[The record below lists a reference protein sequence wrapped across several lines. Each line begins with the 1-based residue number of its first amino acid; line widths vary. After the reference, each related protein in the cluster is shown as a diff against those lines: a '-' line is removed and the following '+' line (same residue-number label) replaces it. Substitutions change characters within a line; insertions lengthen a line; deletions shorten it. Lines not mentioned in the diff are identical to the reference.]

1 MRVHSS
7 PTLSPFRGWA
17 QDRVSSATALILED
31 GLPPVMLTLTPIAL
45 RRPTHRPAGLCE
57 LLPPLAERVRLKPL
71 FGWHRQ
77 RLQQSCLRLPRFT
90 GFHRPAGQ
98 REPNSA
104 DMARCQPFSTTLSGR
119 RNAATMPCFPPAR
132 GTCSTRRTVRV
143 PVRLGFRRP
152 LGCRSPTAGFPASQ
166 LALRG
171 VTVPWLSRRKVARP
185 PAGNA
190 ETHCHACERLIALT
204 PADYSL
210 PSRLT
215 ASFRGH
221 GCYTVLSPRGL
232 PPSPLG

>member
-104 DMARCQPFSTTLSGR
+104 DMARCQPFSTTLSGSPECGYHALLSPSEGYLLDASHGQGSRATRISSSARVSFPDR
-119 RNAATMPCFPPAR
+119 RFPCFTACAAR
-132 GTCSTRRTVRV
+132 SNGPVAFPQEGCS
-143 PVRLGFRRP
+143 
-152 LGCRSPTAGFPASQ
+152 
-166 LALRG
+166 
-171 VTVPWLSRRKVARP
+171 
-185 PAGNA
+185 
-190 ETHCHACERLIALT
+190 
-204 PADYSL
+204 
-210 PSRLT
+210 PS
-215 ASFRGH
+215 SG
-221 GCYTVLSPRGL
+221 
-232 PPSPLG
+232 